1 MPSEKGTG
9 VSETVCEGADGCPN
23 SSDSVAEMFLIRR
36 NSCFKLVAF
45 CVAAA
50 AVFGLLGCGG
60 GGGGSTTVSSVTIDP
75 TAITVPINTQA
86 QFTAVVKLDN
96 SSTSTT
102 TTLTWEVNGTAGGS
116 ATLGTIVPSSIDS
129 QVGVYTAPAA
139 VPSTGTSQVGQVS
152 ITAVAQQDTSS
163 TTSTKTVTSN
173 TAVVTIG
180 VGSGLTVTPTT
191 AIVPAG
197 AGHQFSALLNNAA
210 DPAATWTVTS
220 SGGGDAGTINS
231 SGLYTAP
238 LSPPPGNS
246 VTVTATDGASTA
258 TATLTV
264 VYSDHSLNGPY
275 AFSYKGNDAS
285 GFLGVAGSFVAD
297 GSGHIVSGLEDF
309 DSFITG
315 VSSQVTL
322 TGTYQVG
329 ADGRG
334 TAALNTG
341 QGTVTLAFAISTNQ
355 HARVIRFDS
364 NATGGGTIDQ
374 QNLNALSNSLSV
386 ISGPY
391 AFIASGADSS
401 FHPMGIG
408 GEFSADGAGN
418 IPATNTILDVNDD
431 GIANAGGIT
440 TGDTTLHG
448 FYQFD
453 AAFPGTGRG
462 TLTLTSST
470 TGSREYGFYIVDS
483 AHMQLVEIDGN
494 AFVAGRAVGAP
505 TGNSFSTASLVS
517 ANYSFTNGGNSSAG
531 AYAGGGVFVSD
542 ASGTIT
548 GGTFDINN
556 AGTYNSGPALGAC
569 PYTVD
574 ATTGRIDLKL
584 FTGTGACPATASTS
598 VSEFAAYPTSEGS
611 ALMLEIDA
619 NAVTTGAAYQQCFVA
634 SACSS
639 GTPAIT
645 ALGAAVG
652 LTGEGTFYKNPSAY
666 QQNAVGQL
674 KLSSTSI
681 SAGNLDI
688 NNFNAVFP
696 ADPMGTSGSSIGAA
710 SSTGRG
716 TFAIA
721 ATNPAAT
728 YNLIYYLIDDNSAL
742 LLDKDASMVLRGALA
757 RQF

>member
-1 MPSEKGTG
+1 MASETGVG
-9 VSETVCEGADGCPN
+9 VSETVCDEPDGG
-23 SSDSVAEMFLIRR
+23 SDSPVYDTKMCRVRR
-36 NSCFKLVAF
+36 NSCCKLGAF
-45 CVAAA
+45 LVAAA
-50 AVFGLLGCGG
+50 AIFGLPGCGG
-60 GGGGSTTVSSVTIDP
+60 GSGSTTVSSVAIDP
-75 TAITVPINTQA
+75 TAITVPINTQTD
-86 QFTAVVKLDN
+86 FTAVVKLND

-102 TTLTWEVNGTAGGS
+102 TTITWEVNGTAGGS
-116 ATLGTIVPSSIDS
+116 STLGTIVPSTIDS
-129 QVGVYTAPAA
+129 EVGVYTAPAA
-139 VPSTGTSQVGQVS
+139 VPSTGTTQVGQVS

-220 SGGGDAGTINS
+220 SGGGDAGTISS

-315 VSSQVTL
+315 VSTQVTL
-322 TGTYQVG
+322 TGTYQVST
-329 ADGRG
+329 DGRG
-334 TAALNTG
+334 TATMNTG

-391 AFIASGADSS
+391 ALVAFGADSS

-408 GEFSADGAGN
+408 GEFSADGVGN

-431 GIANAGGIT
+431 GIANSGGIT
-440 TGDTTLHG
+440 TDDTTLHG
-448 FYQFD
+448 SYQFD

-470 TGSREYGFYIVDS
+470 TGSREYAFYIVDS
-483 AHMQLVEIDGN
+483 GHIQLVEIDGN
-494 AFVAGRAVGAP
+494 AFVAGRAVAAP
-505 TGNSFSTASLVS
+505 AGNSFSASSLVS

-542 ASGTIT
+542 GSGTTT

-556 AGTYNSGPALGAC
+556 AGTYNSGPALSAC

-584 FTGTGACPATASTS
+584 FTGTGTCPMTAGAS
-598 VSEFAAYPTSEGS
+598 VSEFAAYLTSEGS
-611 ALMLEIDA
+611 ALLLEIDT
-619 NAVTTGAAYQQCFVA
+619 NAVTTGAAYQQCFVT
-634 SACSS
+634 SACTSS
-639 GTPAIT
+639 VPAIT
-645 ALGAAVG
+645 ALGASLG
-652 LTGEGTFYKNPSAY
+652 LAGEGTFYKNPAAY

-681 SAGNLDI
+681 SAGDLDV
-688 NNFNAVFP
+688 NNFDAVFP
-696 ADPMGTSGSSIGAA
+696 GDPVGTTGTSIGSP
-710 SSTGRG
+710 SSAGRG
-716 TFAIA
+716 TLVLA

-728 YNLIYYLIDDNSAL
+728 YNLIYYLIDNNSAL
-742 LLDKDASMVLRGALA
+742 LLDQDSGHVLRGALA

>member
-9 VSETVCEGADGCPN
+9 VSETACEGTDGWPN
-23 SSDSVAEMFLIRR
+23 SPNSASEKFLVRR
-36 NSCFKLVAF
+36 DLCFKLAAF
-45 CVAAA
+45 FAAA
-50 AVFGLLGCGG
+50 ASIFSLPGCG
-60 GGGGSTTVSSVTIDP
+60 GGGGSTTVNSVAITPSS
-75 TAITVPINTQA
+75 ITVPINTQTD
-86 QFTAVVKLDN
+86 FTAVVKLNN

-116 ATLGTIVPSSIDS
+116 STLGTIVPSTVDAE
-129 QVGVYTAPAA
+129 VGVYTAPAA
-139 VPSTGTSQVGQVS
+139 VPSTGTSVVGQVS
-152 ITAVAQQDTSS
+152 ITAVAQQNTSS
-163 TTSTKTVTSN
+163 TTSTTTVTSN
-173 TAVVTIG
+173 TATVTIG
-180 VGSGLTVTPTT
+180 VGTGLAVTPTT

-197 AGHQFSALLNNAA
+197 ASHQFAALLNNAA
-210 DPAATWTVTS
+210 DPAATWTVSS
-220 SGGGDAGTINS
+220 SGGGDPGTISS

-246 VTVTATDGASTA
+246 VTVTATDQASTA

-275 AFSYKGNDAS
+275 TFSYKGNDAS

-297 GSGHIVSGLEDF
+297 GSGHIASGLEDF

-315 VSSQVTL
+315 VSTQVTF

-329 ADGRG
+329 TDGRG
-334 TAALNTG
+334 TATLSTG
-341 QGTVTLAFAISTNQ
+341 QGTATLQFVVSSNQ

-374 QNLNALSNSLSV
+374 QNLNALSNSPSV

-391 AFIASGADSS
+391 VFVASGADSS
-401 FHPMGIG
+401 FQPMGIG
-408 GEFSADGAGN
+408 GLFSADGAGN

-431 GIANAGGIT
+431 GIANASGIT
-440 TGDTTLHG
+440 TSDATLHG

-462 TLTLTSST
+462 TLTLTSTT
-470 TGSREYGFYIVDS
+470 TGSREFAFYIVDG
-483 AHMQLVEIDGN
+483 AHMQLVEIDSN

-505 TGNSFSTASLVS
+505 AGNSFSTATLVG

-531 AYAGGGVFVSD
+531 AYAGGGVFVSNG
-542 ASGTIT
+542 SGTIT
-548 GGTFDINN
+548 SGTFDINN
-556 AGTYNSGPALGAC
+556 AGTYNSGPALSAC

-574 ATTGRIDLKL
+574 PTTGRMDLKL
-584 FTGTGACPATASTS
+584 FTGTGACPSTASAS
-598 VSEFAAYPTSEGS
+598 VFEFAAYPTSEGS

-619 NAVTTGAAYQQCFVA
+619 NAVTIGTAYQQCFVA

-639 GTPAIT
+639 GVAAIT
-645 ALGAAVG
+645 GASTSLG
-652 LTGEGTFYKNPSAY
+652 LTGEGTFHKNPSAY
-666 QQNAVGQL
+666 QQNVVGQITV
-674 KLSSTSI
+674 SSTSI
-681 SAGNLDI
+681 GGGDLDI

-696 ADPMGTSGSSIGAA
+696 ADPVGTSGSSIGTA

-716 TFAIA
+716 TFVVA
-721 ATNPAAT
+721 ATNPTAT
-728 YNLIYYLIDDNSAL
+728 YNLIYYLIDNNSAL
-742 LLDKDASMVLRGALA
+742 LLDKDASLVLRGALA

>member
-1 MPSEKGTG
+1 MF
-9 VSETVCEGADGCPN
+9 TV
-23 SSDSVAEMFLIRR
+23 RKR
-36 NSCFKLVAF
+36 SCFKLVAF
-45 CVAAA
+45 FAA
-50 AVFGLLGCGG
+50 AVAIFSLPGCG
-60 GGGGSTTVSSVTIDP
+60 GGGGSTTVNSVTIDP
-75 TAITVPINTQA
+75 TAITVPINTQTD
-86 QFTAVVKLDN
+86 FTAVVKLNN

-102 TTLTWEVNGTAGGS
+102 TTITWEVNGTAGGS
-116 ATLGTIVPSSIDS
+116 SSLGTIVPSSVDAE
-129 QVGVYTAPAA
+129 VGVYTAPAT
-139 VPSTGTSQVGQVS
+139 VPSTGTSVVGQVS
-152 ITAVAQQDTSS
+152 ITAVAQQNTSS
-163 TTSTKTVTSN
+163 TTSTTTVTSN
-173 TAVVTIG
+173 TSTVTIG
-180 VGSGLTVTPTT
+180 VGTGLAVTPTT

-210 DPAATWTVTS
+210 DPAATWTVAS

-275 AFSYKGNDAS
+275 TFSYRGNDAS

-315 VSSQVTL
+315 VSTQVTV

-329 ADGRG
+329 TDGRG
-334 TAALNTG
+334 TATLSTG
-341 QGTVTLAFAISTNQ
+341 QGTATLQFVVSSNQ

-364 NATGGGTIDQ
+364 NATGGGMIDQ

-391 AFIASGADSS
+391 VFVASGADSS
-401 FHPMGIG
+401 FEPMGIG
-408 GEFSADGAGN
+408 GVFSADGAGN

-431 GIANAGGIT
+431 GIANAGGVT

-448 FYQFD
+448 SYQFD
-453 AAFPGTGRG
+453 GAFPGTGRG

-470 TGSREYGFYIVDS
+470 TGSREYAFYIVDG
-483 AHMQLVEIDGN
+483 AHMQFVEIDGN

-505 TGNSFSTASLVS
+505 TGNSFSAASLVS
-517 ANYSFTNGGNSSAG
+517 ANYPFTNGGNSTAG
-531 AYAGGGVFVSD
+531 AYAGGGVFVSNG
-542 ASGTIT
+542 SGAIT

-556 AGTYNSGPALGAC
+556 AGTYNSGPALSAC

-574 ATTGRIDLKL
+574 PTTGRMDLKL
-584 FTGTGACPATASTS
+584 FTGTGACPSTASAS
-598 VSEFAAYPTSEGS
+598 VSEFAIYPTSEGS

-639 GTPAIT
+639 GVAAIT
-645 ALGAAVG
+645 GASTSLG
-652 LTGEGTFYKNPSAY
+652 LIGEGTFHKNPSAY
-666 QQNAVGQL
+666 QQNVVGQL
-674 KLSSTSI
+674 TLSSTTI
-681 SAGNLDI
+681 SAGDLDI

-696 ADPMGTSGSSIGAA
+696 ADPVGTSGSSIGTA

-716 TFAIA
+716 TFVIA
-721 ATNPAAT
+721 VTNPTAT

-742 LLDKDASMVLRGALA
+742 LLDKDSSLVLRGALA
-757 RQF
+757 LQF

>member
-1 MPSEKGTG
+1 MPSEKGPG
-9 VSETVCEGADGCPN
+9 VSETAGEGADGCPN
-23 SSDSVAEMFLIRR
+23 SPDSDTEMFAVRR
-36 NSCFKLVAF
+36 KSRFKLVAF
-45 CVAAA
+45 FSA
-50 AVFGLLGCGG
+50 AVAIFSLPGCG

-75 TAITVPINTQA
+75 TSITVPINTQTD
-86 QFTAVVKLDN
+86 FTAVVKLNN

-102 TTLTWEVNGTAGGS
+102 TTLTWEVNGTAGGNS
-116 ATLGTIVPSSIDS
+116 SLGTIVPSSVDAE
-129 QVGVYTAPAA
+129 VGVYTAPAA
-139 VPSTGTSQVGQVS
+139 VPSTGTSVVGQVS
-152 ITAVAQQDTSS
+152 ITAVAQQNTSS
-163 TTSTKTVTSN
+163 TTSTTTVTSN
-173 TAVVTIG
+173 TATVTIG
-180 VGSGLTVTPTT
+180 VGTGLEVTPTS

-197 AGHQFSALLNNAA
+197 AGHQFAALLNNAA

-275 AFSYKGNDAS
+275 TFSYKGNDAS

-315 VSSQVTL
+315 VSTQVTF

-329 ADGRG
+329 TDGRG
-334 TAALNTG
+334 TATLSTG
-341 QGTVTLAFAISTNQ
+341 QGTAKLQFVVSSNQ

-391 AFIASGADSS
+391 VFVASGADSS
-401 FHPMGIG
+401 FLPMGIG
-408 GEFSADGAGN
+408 GVFSADGAGN
-418 IPATNTILDVNDD
+418 IPATNTTLDVNDD
-431 GIANAGGIT
+431 GIANASGIT

-462 TLTLTSST
+462 TLTLTSTT
-470 TGSREYGFYIVDS
+470 TGSREYAFYIVDS
-483 AHMQLVEIDGN
+483 AHMQFVEIDGN
-494 AFVAGRAVGAP
+494 AFVTGRAVGAP
-505 TGNSFSTASLVS
+505 TGNSFSTAALVG

-531 AYAGGGVFVSD
+531 AYAGGGVFVSNG
-542 ASGTIT
+542 SGTIT

-556 AGTYNSGPALGAC
+556 AGTYNSGPALSAC

-574 ATTGRIDLKL
+574 ATTGRMDLKL
-584 FTGTGACPATASTS
+584 FTGTGACPSAASAS
-598 VSEFAAYPTSEGS
+598 VAEFATYPTAEGS

-619 NAVTTGAAYQQCFVA
+619 NAVTTGAGYQQCFVA

-645 ALGAAVG
+645 GASTSLG
-652 LTGEGTFYKNPSAY
+652 LIGEGAFHKNPSAY
-666 QQNAVGQL
+666 QQNVVGQIT
-674 KLSSTSI
+674 LSSATI
-681 SAGNLDI
+681 GGGHLDI

-696 ADPMGTSGSSIGAA
+696 ADPVGTSGSSIGTA

-716 TFAIA
+716 TFTIA
-721 ATNPAAT
+721 ATNPTAT

-742 LLDKDASMVLRGALA
+742 LLDKDSSLVLRGALA